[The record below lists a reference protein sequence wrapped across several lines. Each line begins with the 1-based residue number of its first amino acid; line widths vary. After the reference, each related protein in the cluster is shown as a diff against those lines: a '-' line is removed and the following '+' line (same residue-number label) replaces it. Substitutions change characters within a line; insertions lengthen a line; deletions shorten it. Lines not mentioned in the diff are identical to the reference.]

1 MSGRRVVRTAR
12 AEQDLI
18 EIWRY
23 IARENPAAA
32 DRMLDRLDRKTQLV
46 AARPYLGRRRADI
59 LPGLRQTSSGEYL
72 IFYRLHPEGG
82 IEVLRY
88 FHGARLLSSL
98 LYED

>member
-1 MSGRRVVRTAR
+1 MSGQRIVRTAR

-23 IARENPAAA
+23 MAREDPAAA

-46 AARPYLGRRRADI
+46 ATRRYLGRPRADI
-59 LPGLRQTSSGEYL
+59 LPGLRQTSSGKYL
-72 IFYRLHPEGG
+72 IFYHLHPGGG

-88 FHGARLLSSL
+88 SHAARLLSNL
-98 LYED
+98 LDEN